1 MPERLSASLTTLQ
14 EQLLPQHSALLVIDM
29 QNDFVA
35 SDGKMATFGFDV
47 SGDTIHRGFALGY
60 HIVAVED
67 CLADFALQG
76 QQSSRTV
83 HDVGM
88 YITARH
94 YGRVVKAHEV
104 LGIWKAHLGTV

>member
-1 MPERLSASLTTLQ
+1 
-14 EQLLPQHSALLVIDM
+14 
-29 QNDFVA
+29 
-35 SDGKMATFGFDV
+35 
-47 SGDTIHRGFALGY
+47 
-60 HIVAVED
+60 VED